1 MRLPTAKIRYH
12 GGNDK
17 GINSIQMTYIVYH
30 TQNGVANIILY
41 LHQNIEEEHFMKQ
54 EG

>member
-1 MRLPTAKIRYH
+1 MRLPTAKIRYY

-17 GINSIQMTYIVYH
+17 CINSIQMTYIVYY
-30 TQNGVANIILY
+30 TQNGVENIILY
-41 LHQNIEEEHFMKQ
+41 LHQNIEEEQYMKQ